1 VKAFRVV
8 GAPAIVGVLLTAG
21 CGGDGQKAAWQ
32 LAQDSAA
39 AAAWNAAEA
48 GILVRGIALQWAG
61 GWMLERCG
69 SVANRLVDSTARQ
82 FTELAQPL
90 LAKRGDSLFAEL
102 LVTDSSRASLA
113 VRGIRRL
120 TRPNVG
126 GGCTEPRP
134 SFLWRVNGGPPPWIV
149 MVDSAHIVLT
159 DRDNPTGL
167 PFAEVPPY
175 WAGTSRVY
183 QGFNRGAGERLIEVR
198 ISHAACRDSTT
209 RAYTGYTAEVRR
221 KSGTVLA
228 CAVAG
233 MAEPASMKS
242 LTR

>member
-1 VKAFRVV
+1 
-8 GAPAIVGVLLTAG
+8 LLTAG

-39 AAAWNAAEA
+39 AAAWNAAES
-48 GILVRGIALQWAG
+48 GVLVRGIALRWGG
-61 GWMLERCG
+61 GWMLERCQ
-69 SVANRLVDSTARQ
+69 SVANRLVDSTAAQ
-82 FTELAQPL
+82 FSALAEPL
-90 LAKRGDSLFAEL
+90 MPKRGDSVFAEL
-102 LVTDSSRASLA
+102 RVADSSRASLA
-113 VRGIRRL
+113 VLSVRRI
-120 TRPNVG
+120 TKPNVG

-134 SFLWRVNGGPPPWIV
+134 NFLWRVSGGPPPWLV
-149 MVDSAHIVLT
+149 TVDSTRIVLT
-159 DRDNPTGL
+159 DRENPTGL

-183 QGFNRGAGERLIEVR
+183 KGFNRGAGERLIEVR

-209 RAYTGYTAEVRR
+209 MMHTAYTAEVRR

-233 MAEPASMKS
+233 MAEPASMKN